1 MLFRSMLVQPAL
13 AGRAIDID
21 YGVDYVRLNVMT
33 DSDGDGVAD
42 VSDACPLDPAKTAPG
57 QCGCGTA
64 DCNEVCVDDPS
75 KFFKNTVPDPSGIQ
89 RHSDSGRSPAGSSP
103 IGGSLLPTRDTPLV
117 FRQPVSVLSP
127 CGKGGSCLFFPACES
142 TGWSPG
148 ERRRHRKAWPPDG
161 QTCAA
166 QR

>member
-1 MLFRSMLVQPAL
+1 MLVQPAL

-64 DCNEVCVDDPS
+64 DIDSDSDGTADCNDGCADDPAKTDPGACGCGAADTDSDSDGTPDCNEVCVDDPA
-75 KFFKNTVPDPSGIQ
+75 KFFKTPCRTRPESSVIPIPEGV
-89 RHSDSGRSPAGSSP
+89 RPA
-103 IGGSLLPTRDTPLV
+103 
-117 FRQPVSVLSP
+117 QALSAAF
-127 CGKGGSCLFFPACES
+127 FFPP
-142 TGWSPG
+142 GIHPWSSG
-148 ERRRHRKAWPPDG
+148 NR
-161 QTCAA
+161 
-166 QR
+166 